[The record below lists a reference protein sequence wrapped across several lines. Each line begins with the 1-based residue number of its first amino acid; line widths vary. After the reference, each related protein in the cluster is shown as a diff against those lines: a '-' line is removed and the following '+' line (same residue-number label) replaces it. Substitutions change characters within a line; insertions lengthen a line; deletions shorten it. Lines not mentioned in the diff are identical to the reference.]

1 MIVAPVCK
9 QNPYTVTPECIH
21 QQRNEK
27 SIKSISTRD
36 CAQGAR
42 DEIKKRTKA
51 NEVVE
56 IQREEVREHKNALS
70 EMKSFNALN
79 AAAALASEYP
89 KPKYYKSFVSICSTR

>member
-1 MIVAPVCK
+1 MYVSIDSLLFISKRKTHMIVAPVCK

-36 CAQGAR
+36 CAKGAR

-51 NEVVE
+51 DEVVE
-56 IQREEVREHKNALS
+56 IKREV
-70 EMKSFNALN
+70 
-79 AAAALASEYP
+79 
-89 KPKYYKSFVSICSTR
+89 

>member
-1 MIVAPVCK
+1 MYSSATKREI
-9 QNPYTVTPECIH
+9 
-21 QQRNEK
+21 
-27 SIKSISTRD
+27 IKSISTRD
-36 CAQGAR
+36 CAKGAR

-51 NEVVE
+51 DEVVE
-56 IQREEVREHKNALS
+56 IQREVRENKNALS